1 MSGGVEF
8 RHYRRQMIRAA
19 EELYY
24 GDDVIRKIKNAK
36 TANDITNI
44 MSTARK
50 QQIER
55 GK

>member
-1 MSGGVEF
+1 
-8 RHYRRQMIRAA
+8 MIKAA

-24 GDDVIRKIKNAK
+24 GDDVIIKIMQAK
-36 TANDITNI
+36 TPNEISNI
-44 MSTARK
+44 MSAARK